1 MDTAVVKSVQRSQVY
16 WVSFESDSLTHLFS
30 VTVHAVTDQMS
41 QEGDTLTSSC
51 LFLNT
56 VVLGSCCV
64 RPICSP
70 PQVLRQICFFGRTHS
85 CCPRAAVNWIS
96 SILLAKSIASDLLI
110 SVSYQASAWIQVTV
124 WYKKSINWYLSCLY
138 KLLLLAWNAG
148 ALGSLD
154 TSVTEFTGG
163 SWTLLAKER
172 NWISSHP
179 EWQEW
184 GKNQP
189 WLVELPILQSETYL
203 NVVASTLVNLLTVQR
218 RELFFLTSTDLS
230 NHRN

>member
-1 MDTAVVKSVQRSQVY
+1 
-16 WVSFESDSLTHLFS
+16 
-30 VTVHAVTDQMS
+30 MS

-64 RPICSP
+64 RPICPP

-85 CCPRAAVNWIS
+85 CCPRAAVNRIS

-124 WYKKSINWYLSCLY
+124 WYKKSINCYLSCLY

-148 ALGSLD
+148 ALDSLD

-179 EWQEW
+179 EWQDW
-184 GKNQP
+184 GKISLIGGTSHPAVWNIFKCSCIHFSQP
-189 WLVELPILQSETYL
+189 PNSPKERAVFL
-203 NVVASTLVNLLTVQR
+203 NK
-218 RELFFLTSTDLS
+218 
-230 NHRN
+230 HRFVKS